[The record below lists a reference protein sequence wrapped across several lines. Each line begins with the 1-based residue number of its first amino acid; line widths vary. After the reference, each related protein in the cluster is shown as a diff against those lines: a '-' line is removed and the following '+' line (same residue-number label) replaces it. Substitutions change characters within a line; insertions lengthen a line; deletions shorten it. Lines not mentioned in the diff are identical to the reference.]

1 MTVKKGK
8 HSNNGTEPAGLDDE
22 AYRTDTMDR
31 QSTPD
36 TSDEQ
41 QNGTAN
47 KDLDPLSIY
56 LREIGKMRRITRD
69 EEIALAKRI
78 EAGGN
83 DAKVAKNELVQAHLR
98 FVVSEAKKFMRPYLS
113 LLDLIQQAT
122 MD

>member
-69 EEIALAKRI
+69 EEIALAKRR
-78 EAGGN
+78 
-83 DAKVAKNELVQAHLR
+83 Q
-98 FVVSEAKKFMRPYLS
+98 
-113 LLDLIQQAT
+113 
-122 MD
+122 